1 MCNASAHGRSVA
13 WRVTCYASVHDVSM
27 PHPTPPPCSRLI
39 RRLKHC
45 TYEKYGDIKIQH
57 TLTGRR
63 INRLPKTTVKATNI
77 CPLKRSNTY
86 NPYSP
91 LKRSLCHNCAT
102 MGYRTKMDKATGPSK
117 GRVNSSICKG
127 LTHLRHC
134 GTSRPISVA
143 LHQPLGFWTVFAHV
157 FLRHFWCIYIY
168 SYIYIYII

>member
-1 MCNASAHGRSVA
+1 MTTHWLDHLSRSLTHDHDGSKHSLCNSVVLVNP
-13 WRVTCYASVHDVSM
+13 R
-27 PHPTPPPCSRLI
+27 
-39 RRLKHC
+39 
-45 TYEKYGDIKIQH
+45 
-57 TLTGRR
+57 
-63 INRLPKTTVKATNI
+63 KTTVKATNI

-134 GTSRPISVA
+134 GTAARRGLSLS
-143 LHQPLGFWTVFAHV
+143 L
-157 FLRHFWCIYIY
+157 CINHWDSGPFSPMFFSDIFGV
-168 SYIYIYII
+168 YIYIFIHIYNMIIHMYIYIQYIS

>member
-1 MCNASAHGRSVA
+1 MTTHWLDHLSRSLTHDHDGSKHSLCNSVVLVNP
-13 WRVTCYASVHDVSM
+13 R
-27 PHPTPPPCSRLI
+27 
-39 RRLKHC
+39 
-45 TYEKYGDIKIQH
+45 
-57 TLTGRR
+57 
-63 INRLPKTTVKATNI
+63 KTTVKATNI

-143 LHQPLGFWTVFAHV
+143 LHQPLGFWTVFAHG

-168 SYIYIYII
+168 IHTYI